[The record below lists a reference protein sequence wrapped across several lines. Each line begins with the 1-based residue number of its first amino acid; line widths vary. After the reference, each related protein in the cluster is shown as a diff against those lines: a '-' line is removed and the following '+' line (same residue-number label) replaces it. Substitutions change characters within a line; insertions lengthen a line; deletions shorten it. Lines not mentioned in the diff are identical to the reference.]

1 MLCGGDACE
10 AARASDVAHAE
21 ALARAIYDRY
31 GAAVLVKGGHGA
43 GASAVDVLFDG
54 RAVQTFAL
62 PWVANPV
69 STHGTGCSLAASL
82 AAELALG
89 RDVASAVKGAKAF
102 VHDAIASAYLVG
114 PNGCGVLGFAPRP
127 R

>member
-1 MLCGGDACE
+1 M
-10 AARASDVAHAE
+10 
-21 ALARAIYDRY
+21 
-31 GAAVLVKGGHGA
+31 LVKGGHGA

-54 RAVQTFAL
+54 RSVQTFAL
-62 PWVANPV
+62 PWVAHPV

-89 RDVASAVKGAKAF
+89 RDVASSVKGAKAF
-102 VHDAIASAYLVG
+102 VHDAIASSYLVG
-114 PNGCGVLGFAPRP
+114 PNGCGVLGFAPR